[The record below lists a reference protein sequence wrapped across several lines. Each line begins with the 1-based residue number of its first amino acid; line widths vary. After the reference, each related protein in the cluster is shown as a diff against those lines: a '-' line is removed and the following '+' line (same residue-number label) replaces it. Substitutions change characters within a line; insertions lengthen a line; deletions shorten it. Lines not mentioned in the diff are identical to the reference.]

1 MEKNQENIKKDYF
14 IGLDIG
20 TDSIGWAVTDTEYNL
35 LRDKGSDFWGTYLF
49 EAAKTA
55 KKRREYRTSRR
66 RQQRARNRILMLQE
80 LFKEEI
86 AKVDPTFFVRLNN
99 SNLLLEDKDE
109 GAKSIQTL
117 FSDADFSDAEFFTK
131 YPTISHLRKA
141 CIDGEVTDVRMLYLA
156 ISHILKHRGHFLFEG
171 QSFSAS
177 DTTTAKNAL
186 FEIADIVEENFDVHL
201 HLDNLDDVFNELR
214 SKDTK
219 NDKYNKLKTLFN
231 VEKGDKIIPALIGA
245 ICGKTVNVKDIYVD
259 YDGEPNKI
267 CFDTT
272 NFDEE
277 VLPLLETALGSDAM
291 ELISRL
297 KAVYDWMV
305 LDKILASE
313 KFISV
318 ARVKSYEKHKA
329 DLERLRD
336 WIRNNRDD
344 KWYKLTF
351 RIQQDNKDSESEDG
365 ESEDGE
371 TKQKEKKKKFN
382 NYARYIG
389 MDKQKHYESCSKQD
403 FYKFLKSDL
412 KIDDKEIL
420 AEIEDGSF
428 LPKQMSAENCI
439 IPYQAHLME
448 LEEIL
453 RNEAKHF
460 PFLNSVSDSMTV
472 AEKIIKLMM
481 FRIPYYV
488 GPLKT
493 YSKGDKF
500 NWVVKKEGEE
510 KTKVTPWNIDNVVDK
525 DASEKEFIRRMTR
538 KCTYI
543 KGEDVL
549 PENSLIYKEYVFL
562 NELNNLRINGEK
574 NLKAKTI
581 IYEKAKTV
589 KKVTLKLC
597 LKWLK
602 EAGEIEKDAT
612 VENVFSGLNGDFQ
625 NSLGVYCTFKGIL
638 NNLVETHSE
647 TCEEIIFLI
656 TVISDKNRLEKK
668 LRELN
673 AKKGNVLSDE
683 MIKSLKGLNYSKWG
697 NFSKK
702 LLTEIEGVN
711 PESREGVNLIEAL
724 RTTTY
729 NFMEAYHKFGF
740 AKKVEELNGEILS
753 DGKITY
759 KTVDNLYCSPS
770 VKRAIWRSICLVNEI
785 VKIEGCPPKK
795 LFIEMARDKADNG
808 KKGLVEKSR
817 KDKILEKAN
826 VIFKN
831 KEIIE
836 EIKNTPEKNFSR
848 GRRGDV
854 LYLYYMQGGKCA
866 YTGES
871 IDLKNALEGN
881 ELFDRDHIYPQ
892 SKIRKDDSL
901 DNLVLVKKTQN
912 VDVKK
917 DIYPIPASIRDNMRP
932 TWDAWVRNGQ
942 ISREKYYRL
951 TRTKPL
957 TADEKA
963 AFIDRQLVETRQ
975 STKEVATLMK
985 ELLPETEVVYVKGGN
1000 VSDFRQE
1007 KKLVKVRELNDLHH
1021 AADAYLNIVVGNVF
1035 NVKFGH
1041 NSINYFKDK
1050 ENRGEADD
1058 IKDIFG
1064 KDLYGAWK
1072 VSDTNRIIDTAGK
1085 NSARVVRFTHEESGQ
1100 MFDLKIVKAGKNDKL
1115 IPLKKSGPMTDT
1127 KKYGGYNGKK
1137 VAHFMLV
1144 RSDNKKGKKQLSLEA
1159 MTVYEDRSVGKDVE
1173 NKIAYLK
1180 RLGLVNPEI
1189 LIDYIKMDT
1198 LISLNGTYAYVRGI
1212 SGKQIILRNANELT
1226 LDYENAAYLKKIMNL
1241 FKDKEKYHLNMLDLN
1256 DTITTESNLKLY
1268 DAIVTKLKS
1277 DKFKGFSNISLQTEL
1292 LEARRAE
1299 FQKLNLEDQ
1308 CVVINEVL
1316 KLGKCN
1322 SETSD
1327 LSKLGGSKLAGE
1339 LKMNKI
1345 LSKGI
1350 KMIFTSP
1357 TGHYKRVVD
1366 FDKFL

>member
-1 MEKNQENIKKDYF
+1 N
-14 IGLDIG
+14 
-20 TDSIGWAVTDTEYNL
+20 
-35 LRDKGSDFWGTYLF
+35 
-49 EAAKTA
+49 
-55 KKRREYRTSRR
+55 
-66 RQQRARNRILMLQE
+66 
-80 LFKEEI
+80 
-86 AKVDPTFFVRLNN
+86 
-99 SNLLLEDKDE
+99 
-109 GAKSIQTL
+109 
-117 FSDADFSDAEFFTK
+117 
-131 YPTISHLRKA
+131 
-141 CIDGEVTDVRMLYLA
+141 
-156 ISHILKHRGHFLFEG
+156 
-171 QSFSAS
+171 
-177 DTTTAKNAL
+177 TTAKNAL
-186 FEIADIVEENFDVHL
+186 FEIAGIVEENFDVHL
-201 HLDNLDDVFNELR
+201 HLDKLDDVLKTLR

-245 ICGKTVNVKDIYVD
+245 ICGKTVNVKDIYND

-277 VLPLLETALGSDAM
+277 VMPSLESALGSDAM
-291 ELISRL
+291 ELIFRL

-305 LDKILASE
+305 LDKILDNE
-313 KFISV
+313 KYISA
-318 ARVKSYEKHKA
+318 ARVKSYEKHKE
-329 DLERLRD
+329 DLKRLRD
-336 WIRNNRDD
+336 WIRKNKDD

-351 RIQQDNKDSESEDG
+351 RIQKENDNGKSEEETEEKSETEDNK
-365 ESEDGE
+365 
-371 TKQKEKKKKFN
+371 KAKPKKLN

-389 MDKQKHYESCSKQD
+389 MDKHKHYESCSKQD

-412 KIDDKEIL
+412 KIDDKQIL

-453 RNEAKHF
+453 KSEAKRF
-460 PFLNSVSDSMTV
+460 PFLNNVSDSMTI
-472 AEKIIKLMM
+472 AEKIIKLMT

-493 YSKGDKF
+493 YSDGDKF

-510 KTKVTPWNIDNVVDK
+510 KTKVTPWNIDSVVDK

-549 PENSLIYKEYVFL
+549 PENSLVYKEYVFL

-612 VENVFSGLNGDFQ
+612 VENVFSGLNGDFE
-625 NSLGVYCTFKGIL
+625 NSLGVYNTFKGIL

-647 TCEEIIFLI
+647 MCEDIIFLI
-656 TVISDKNRLEKK
+656 TVISDKSRLEKK
-668 LRELN
+668 LKELN
-673 AKKGNVLSDE
+673 LKNGNVLSDE

-697 NFSKK
+697 KFSKK

-711 PESREGVNLIEAL
+711 PESGEVVNLIEAL
-724 RTTTY
+724 RTTTN
-729 NFMEAYHKFGF
+729 NFMEAYYKFGF
-740 AKKVEELNGEILS
+740 AKKVDEINGEILS

-759 KTVDNLYCSPS
+759 QSVDNLYCSPS
-770 VKRAIWRSICLVNEI
+770 VKRAIWRSVCLVNEI
-785 VKIEGCPPKK
+785 VKIEGRPPKK

-826 VIFKN
+826 LIFSN
-831 KEIIE
+831 KEIID
-836 EIKNTPEKNFSR
+836 EIKNTPEKSFSR

-866 YTGES
+866 YTGER
-871 IDLKNALEGN
+871 IDLQNALEGN

-917 DIYPIPASIRDNMRP
+917 DIYPIPASIRDKMRP
-932 TWDAWVRNGQ
+932 TWDVWVRNGQ
-942 ISREKYYRL
+942 ISQEKYYRL

-975 STKEVATLMK
+975 STKEVAALMK

-1021 AADAYLNIVVGNVF
+1021 AADAYLNVVVGNVF

-1041 NSINYFKDK
+1041 NSINYFKNK
-1050 ENRGEADD
+1050 ESSGEPDD
-1058 IKDIFG
+1058 VKDIFG
-1064 KDLYGAWK
+1064 KDIYGAWK
-1072 VSDTNRIIDTAGK
+1072 VCDTNRIINTARK

-1100 MFDLKIVKAGKNDKL
+1100 MFNLQIVAAGKNDKL
-1115 IPLKKSGPMTDT
+1115 IPLKKSGPMADT
-1127 KKYGGYNGKK
+1127 KKYGGYDGKK

-1144 RSDNKKGKKQLSLEA
+1144 RSDNKKGKKRLTLEA
-1159 MTVYEDRSVGKDVE
+1159 MTVYEDRSIGKDVDK
-1173 NKIAYLK
+1173 KIAYLK

-1189 LIDYIKMDT
+1189 LIDYVKMDT
-1198 LISLNGTYAYVRGI
+1198 LISLNGTHAYVRGV
-1212 SGKQIILRNANELT
+1212 SGNQIVLCNANELT

-1241 FKDKEKYHLNMLDLN
+1241 FKDRDKYHLNMLDLN
-1256 DTITTESNLKLY
+1256 DKITADSNLRLY

-1277 DKFKGFSNISLQTEL
+1277 EKFRGFSNVSLQAEF
-1292 LEARRAE
+1292 LEAHRTK
-1299 FQKLNLEDQ
+1299 FQELNLEEQ
-1308 CVVINEVL
+1308 CIVINEAL

-1322 SETSD
+1322 SELSD
-1327 LSKLGGSKLAGE
+1327 LTKLGGSKSAGV
-1339 LKMNKI
+1339 LRMNKE
-1345 LSKGI
+1345 LPSGT
-1350 KMIFTSP
+1350 KMIFSSP

-1366 FDKFL
+1366 LDKFL